1 MQLAAERINTSW
13 PLWQKVLFRFFF
25 IFLLLQTEPWTWL
38 EAIPGVDFVMQY
50 YHQFM
55 EAAVDFSN
63 RIFFHLPGD
72 VLAAPN
78 GSGDTSGGWASLDF
92 SLTVSCIGC
101 IAWSIV
107 DRKRN
112 NYETLGYWL
121 RTIVRYFVCLEA
133 FSYGIIKLF
142 GLQMPFPNYSQLAT
156 PLCDYLPMRFSWLF
170 IGYSAPYQF
179 FSGLMEVLAGI
190 FLLFRRTVTLGLL
203 IATGVFINVMMLN
216 LTYDIP
222 VKIFSMSLVF
232 MCFFLLSFDFKR
244 LIAFF
249 FQNKALP
256 ACDLYTISFSKRW
269 QRISRLVIK
278 LLFIAFAVVLTV
290 YSTIERYNYV
300 NSVRNNYPISPGVYD
315 VAVFRINH
323 DTIPA
328 LLGDTLRWQDMIFEK
343 DGLGSINTKD
353 TLFRKRYNRAY
364 FNYEPDTAKG
374 VIGFKKYVFDSTYLF
389 SLKYAVPDSNSLQL
403 YGLYKNDS
411 LFVELKKSKRHF
423 QLAEKQFHWLSE
435 QNR

>member
-1 MQLAAERINTSW
+1 
-13 PLWQKVLFRFFF
+13 
-25 IFLLLQTEPWTWL
+25 
-38 EAIPGVDFVMQY
+38 MQY

-156 PLCDYLPMRFSWLF
+156 PLGDYLPMRFSWLF

-232 MCFFLLSFDFKR
+232 MCFSCYRSILKGLLH
-244 LIAFF
+244 
-249 FQNKALP
+249 
-256 ACDLYTISFSKRW
+256 SFSE
-269 QRISRLVIK
+269 QSITS
-278 LLFIAFAVVLTV
+278 
-290 YSTIERYNYV
+290 
-300 NSVRNNYPISPGVYD
+300 
-315 VAVFRINH
+315 
-323 DTIPA
+323 
-328 LLGDTLRWQDMIFEK
+328 LRPLHNKFQQKM
-343 DGLGSINTKD
+343 
-353 TLFRKRYNRAY
+353 A
-364 FNYEPDTAKG
+364 
-374 VIGFKKYVFDSTYLF
+374 TYQQVG
-389 SLKYAVPDSNSLQL
+389 Y
-403 YGLYKNDS
+403 
-411 LFVELKKSKRHF
+411 
-423 QLAEKQFHWLSE
+423 
-435 QNR
+435 